1 MSERLHGVPTPEG
14 EYFDSG
20 RFAGLSF
27 VLGVVAVIALVL
39 CAVGAVVNPQQFGYS
54 WLFAFAFF
62 FTLCASCF
70 LWTIVHHRTDAE
82 WRVVLRRQ
90 LESLSALLTVLASLL
105 GTSLLLR
112 HNLYLCIACLR

>member
-39 CAVGAVVNPQQFGYS
+39 CAVGAIVNPHQFGVR
-54 WLFAFAFF
+54 LA
-62 FTLCASCF
+62 
-70 LWTIVHHRTDAE
+70 TIRISAYCM
-82 WRVVLRRQ
+82 RRCRLGRPKLRLRQ
-90 LESLSALLTVLASLL
+90 R
-105 GTSLLLR
+105 LLLKTSASARRDFGVIRFPTGPSPYQR
-112 HNLYLCIACLR
+112 HHGQRTCHCA